1 MPLISVIIPT
11 CNGRARFVDQ
21 ALASV
26 AAQTFQDFE
35 LIIVDD
41 ASTDG
46 TLEYIQ
52 DLMPKIMAARPD
64 TPIVYAQRETNG
76 GEPVA
81 QNDGANRANGEL
93 LAFLDQDDL
102 WEPTFL
108 EETSQL
114 LHNNGTGTAALFVD
128 GYCINANQDIVCY
141 LKNRET
147 NIQYKYHSITSPLCD
162 GYNVPIQGS
171 LLRKE
176 AFETIKGFDE
186 NIRILED
193 RDFVIR
199 LIQHYRVAYIPKPL
213 YSLRRYRLAGG
224 GGGGGGGG
232 WGGEAHA
239 RIPSQNSPL
248 PAEHIF
254 WKNMRPAVGTT
265 RVYEKPC
272 NTNGACCTA
281 TWANIIF
288 PRINERPPAR
298 GFVNPSGRFLFP
310 EERGFAICV
319 PICLLSHRRVGDGDP
334 VSRHGR
340 SATRSPLPSDGDVSS
355 ISYAFAYFAKV

>member
-21 ALASV
+21 ALVSV

-41 ASTDG
+41 TSTDG

-52 DLMPKIMAARPD
+52 EMMPQIMTARPN

-76 GEPVA
+76 GPSA
-81 QNDGANRANGEL
+81 ARNDGAKRANGEL

-102 WEPTFL
+102 WAPTFL
-108 EETSQL
+108 EETSRL
-114 LHNNGTGTAALFVD
+114 LQAMEQDTAALSVD

-147 NIQYKYHSITSPLCD
+147 NIQYKYHSITLPLSD
-162 GYNVPIQGS
+162 GYKVPIQGS

-186 NIRILED
+186 NLRTWED

-199 LIQHYRVAYIPKPL
+199 LTQHYRVASIPKPL
-213 YSLRRYRLAGG
+213 YSFRRYGSGWVGG
-224 GGGGGGGG
+224 GGGG
-232 WGGEAHA
+232 AHA

-248 PAEHIF
+248 PAKHIF
-254 WKNMRPAVGTT
+254 WKNTRPLAGRT
-265 RVYEKPC
+265 RTYKRPC
-272 NTNGACCTA
+272 NTNGAWSIA

-288 PRINERPPAR
+288 PRINGRPPAR
-298 GFVNPSGRFLFP
+298 CFANPSGRFPFP

-319 PICLLSHRRVGDGDP
+319 PICLLSHASVIE
-334 VSRHGR
+334 
-340 SATRSPLPSDGDVSS
+340 TR
-355 ISYAFAYFAKV
+355 